1 MDLKNTILVISA
13 DVFLIDGRW
22 HAKRAEEFTPGTFA
36 TMLCDTRPGTIASHR
51 QPVVVD
57 TNIKRLAIDTRKINR
72 HRVLVF
78 IFVNVRRWIPI
89 RAFNFVALVG
99 LTRPP
104 LCSVFE

>member
-1 MDLKNTILVISA
+1 MDLENTVLVISP
-13 DVFLIDGRW
+13 DVFLIDGCW

-36 TMLCDTRPGTIASHR
+36 AMLGDTRPGTIASHR
-51 QPVVVD
+51 QPVIVD
-57 TNIKRLAIDTRKINR
+57 TNIKRRAIDTRQINR

-89 RAFNFVALVG
+89 RAFNFIALVG
-99 LTRPP
+99 LTRAP